1 MVSIIL
7 YGASLPFKSY
17 LQIR

>member
-17 LQIR
+17 LKIR